1 MPTVLVTTSSFGVHD
16 ACVLDRLTARGLTPV
31 INPYGRKLTEDE
43 LLELLRQHRPV
54 GLLAGTEPITRRV
67 METALPELR
76 AIARVGVGWDN
87 VDHPAAAELGLRVS
101 RTVGVLDQCVAELA
115 IGFMLS
121 ALRSLPRHTSN
132 ICCGV
137 WKKEMGFL
145 LSGKQV
151 GIVGYGAI
159 GRRVA
164 SLLDAFGARVGFFDP
179 QAEAGE
185 SCPHN
190 CLSSM
195 EELCRSADIISL
207 HASVRTRLLGAR
219 ELAWCK
225 PGVGIVNTARGGQID
240 EQALYDALVAGQ
252 VGWACLDVFEEEPY
266 KGPLKD
272 LPNVIASPHVGSY
285 ALEARCAMEA
295 AAVDN
300 LLASLEPE
308 GAA

>member
-1 MPTVLVTTSSFGVHD
+1 
-16 ACVLDRLTARGLTPV
+16 
-31 INPYGRKLTEDE
+31 
-43 LLELLRQHRPV
+43 
-54 GLLAGTEPITRRV
+54 
-67 METALPELR
+67 
-76 AIARVGVGWDN
+76 
-87 VDHPAAAELGLRVS
+87 
-101 RTVGVLDQCVAELA
+101 
-115 IGFMLS
+115 
-121 ALRSLPRHTSN
+121 
-132 ICCGV
+132 
-137 WKKEMGFL
+137 
-145 LSGKQV
+145 
-151 GIVGYGAI
+151 
-159 GRRVA
+159 
-164 SLLDAFGARVGFFDP
+164 
-179 QAEAGE
+179 
-185 SCPHN
+185 
-190 CLSSM
+190 M